1 MTKYE
6 KLLAEYDKEVDVEE
20 RKMVNEGLYCDGNIW
35 INKDLTSSR
44 KACILAEELGHHYT
58 TIGDITDQKD
68 VGNRKQE
75 RKARKWAFEKL
86 VPLQL
91 IRFSIA
97 DGHVEPWDMA
107 EYLDVDEEFLRDA
120 LKYYGLL

>member
-6 KLLAEYDKEVDVEE
+6 ELLAEYDREVDVEE
-20 RKMVNEGLYCDGNIW
+20 RKMVNDGLYCDGCVW
-35 INKDLTSSR
+35 IRKDMNSSR
-44 KACILAEELGHHYT
+44 KACILAEEIGHHYT
-58 TIGDITDQKD
+58 SAGDITDQKD

-86 VPLQL
+86 LPLHL
-91 IRFSIA
+91 IITA
-97 DGHVEPWDMA
+97 IQNGHSEPWDMA
-107 EYLDVDEEFLRDA
+107 EYLDVDEEFLCQA